1 MPPDAERAPRADAAR
16 NVKRLLD
23 AARAVFAEQ
32 GPDAPLEL
40 IAERAGV
47 GVRTLF
53 RHFPHKEA
61 LVRTAL
67 KQTLTE
73 RLPPI
78 LYRTPDFDPR
88 TAILVV
94 MEAVLVIVERER
106 NTLAAA
112 ANPAALTAE
121 LIEPARTVLADLTEQ
136 AKQAGTM
143 REDVTGDDVAHVLG
157 LLVNFPW
164 VMPEGDDGWRRYL
177 VLVFDAFNPGS
188 VSPLPP
194 VNAAGARGPGL

>member
-1 MPPDAERAPRADAAR
+1 MPPEAERALRADAAR

-32 GPDAPLEL
+32 GPGAPLEA

-47 GVRTLF
+47 GTRTLY

-67 KQTLTE
+67 RQTVTE

-88 TAILVV
+88 AAILVV

-106 NTLAAA
+106 TTLAAA

-121 LIEPARTVLADLTEQ
+121 VIEPARGALADLTER
-136 AKQAGTM
+136 AKAEGTM
-143 REDVTGDDVAHVLG
+143 RADVTGDDVAHVLG
-157 LLVNFPW
+157 LLANVQW
-164 VMPEGDDGWRRYL
+164 VVPEGDGGWRRYL
-177 VLVFDAFNPGS
+177 ALVFDAFDPAAS
-188 VSPLPP
+188 TPLPP
-194 VNAAGARGPGL
+194 AP

>member
-1 MPPDAERAPRADAAR
+1 MPPDAERALRADAAR

-32 GPDAPLEL
+32 GPDAPLEAV
-40 IAERAGV
+40 AERAGV

-61 LVRTAL
+61 LVRAAL
-67 KQTLTE
+67 RQTVTE

-88 TAILVV
+88 AAIQVV

-121 LIEPARTVLADLTEQ
+121 VIEPARAPLAALAEQ
-136 AKQAGTM
+136 AKAAGTM
-143 REDVTGDDVAHVLG
+143 RPDVTGDDVARVLG
-157 LLVNFPW
+157 LLTNVLW

-177 VLVFDAFNPGS
+177 VLVLDAFDPGGA
-188 VSPLPP
+188 SPLPP
-194 VNAAGARGPGL
+194 PT